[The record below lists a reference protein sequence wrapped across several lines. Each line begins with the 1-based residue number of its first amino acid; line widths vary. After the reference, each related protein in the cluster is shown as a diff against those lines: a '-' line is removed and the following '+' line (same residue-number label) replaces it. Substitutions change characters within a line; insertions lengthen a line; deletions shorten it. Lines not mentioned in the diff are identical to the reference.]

1 MISAQ
6 RIEWNNLDSLEF
18 DLIADVSFDSDDG
31 NSPSFLNQ
39 DGIYTEHYDGHRTV
53 HRAKTNEFFNPTFT
67 FMKEGFGDFTMDER
81 RRILS
86 WLSTEK
92 PGWLNVY
99 HDDSNVI
106 SYRCF
111 GTWESIELYK
121 LGNGRV
127 VGYVVTFASTHA
139 HAFSHL
145 MTWPQNF
152 DNLKE
157 YEFQKV
163 NSANKTLDST
173 NTNFKIECETDE
185 YGKVLY
191 PKVTIK
197 YDTDNIYL
205 PINGD
210 TDPTEDPSYYMI
222 PNVIYSY
229 TDSTNK
235 ETLRVNINGEKHV
248 VTALT
253 PSIQHDP
260 NNYSNIGYCYSP
272 DNKDIRIAVEGS
284 TQGVYEWQSVGNVY
298 AAVQIENKYKLNG
311 EDKSSI
317 TWIAGGVNGET
328 VVLDGENK
336 IIYNKTQDDRD
347 VVKIIGDRFNLN
359 WLPLAYGTNDITI
372 TGNCEIKFEW
382 VEPRKVGS
390 L

>member
-6 RIEWNNLDSLEF
+6 RLEWKNLDTYEF
-18 DLIADVSFDSDDG
+18 DLVTYFSFDSDDG

-53 HRAKTNEFFNPTFT
+53 HRARKNEFFNPTFT
-67 FMKEGFGDFTMDER
+67 LIKEDFGDFSIEEQ

-111 GTWESIELYK
+111 GTWENIELYK

-139 HAFSHL
+139 YPFSRL
-145 MTWPQNF
+145 MTWPQNL
-152 DNLKE
+152 NNVPE
-157 YEFQKV
+157 YEYQTV
-163 NSANKTLDST
+163 NSST
-173 NTNFKIECETDE
+173 ENTQFTIECETDE

-197 YDTDNIYL
+197 YNPDSIYL
-205 PINGD
+205 PVNGD
-210 TDPTEDPSYYMI
+210 TDYMI

-229 TDSTNK
+229 K
-235 ETLRVNINGEKHV
+235 GALRININGEKHV
-248 VTALT
+248 VEPLT
-253 PSIQHDP
+253 LEGELLDVNGHTLGAYYYFPSYKH
-260 NNYSNIGYCYSP
+260 
-272 DNKDIRIAVEGS
+272 IRKVVEGKIAG
-284 TQGVYEWQSVGNVY
+284 TKAWEIVGNVY
-298 AAVQIENKYKLNG
+298 AAVRIENNYKLNG
-311 EDKSSI
+311 EDKSTT

-336 IIYNKTQDDRD
+336 IIYNKTQDDKD
-347 VVKIIGDRFNLN
+347 VVAIIGDRFNFN
-359 WLPLAYGTNDITI
+359 WLPLAYGTNNITI
-372 TGNCEIKFEW
+372 IGNCEIKFEW